1 MRQGHSCATGF
12 CPGVDKLGIYS
23 SPEESSDFASNGRT
37 KEELK
42 MRPEQLLER
51 SRCYKTCH
59 VVWQIEVNTGAK
71 ASIADIRE

>member
-12 CPGVDKLGIYS
+12 FPGLVDKLGIYS

-51 SRCYKTCH
+51 TRCYKH
-59 VVWQIEVNTGAK
+59 VMSYGK
-71 ASIADIRE
+71 